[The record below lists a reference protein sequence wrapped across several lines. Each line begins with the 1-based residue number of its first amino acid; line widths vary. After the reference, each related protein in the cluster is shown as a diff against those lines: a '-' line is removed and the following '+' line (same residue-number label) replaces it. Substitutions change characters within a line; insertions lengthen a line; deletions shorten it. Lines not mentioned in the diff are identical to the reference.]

1 MHFGHWNFFALMRA
15 KIPLSQKR
23 LSKNCGIVKIVSM
36 MKSAIEQV
44 VQVERSHSKREWLE
58 EVKN

>member
-36 MKSAIEQV
+36 RKECSYV
-44 VQVERSHSKREWLE
+44 LS
-58 EVKN
+58 

>member
-36 MKSAIEQV
+36 KVIHPSFPVYISA
-44 VQVERSHSKREWLE
+44 RCADLLNHFH
-58 EVKN
+58 

>member
-36 MKSAIEQV
+36 KVIQ
-44 VQVERSHSKREWLE
+44 
-58 EVKN
+58 EVSTARDMYTVNDR